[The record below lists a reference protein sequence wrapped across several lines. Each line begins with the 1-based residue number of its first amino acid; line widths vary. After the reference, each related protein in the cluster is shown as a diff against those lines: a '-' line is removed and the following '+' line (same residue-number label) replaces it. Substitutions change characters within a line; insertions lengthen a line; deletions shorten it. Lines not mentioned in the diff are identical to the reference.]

1 LEGKRGGMKL
11 SFWDRLPKIKGFA
24 ERLQNIFKFSRVDT
38 ELLDELEMELIQS
51 DLGIELTNEIIGEIK
66 KRKISD
72 MQELRDFL
80 FDFFK
85 SILDGLDYKLR
96 LYDNRLNVV
105 IFIGV
110 NGTGKTST
118 VGKFA
123 YYLKNLG
130 YFPIIA
136 AADTFRAAA
145 IDQIKR
151 WGERVGVDVVAQK
164 EGADPGAV
172 VFNAIEAAKAR
183 NKDVLLV
190 DTAGRMHTKSNLVE
204 ELKKIEKIVEK
215 TLGYPPSENLV
226 VIDATLGQNVVR
238 QVEIFHNAVNLT
250 GAVLTKLDGTAKGGV
265 IFNVI
270 KRFNIPVKLVT
281 IGEELDDLKP
291 FDPNEFVESFIPEV
305 KI

>member
-1 LEGKRGGMKL
+1 M

-24 ERLQNIFKFSRVDT
+24 ERLQNIFKFSRVDA

-51 DLGIELTNEIIGEIK
+51 DLGLELTNEIISEIK

-80 FDFFK
+80 FNFFK
-85 SILDGLDYKLR
+85 NILEGLDYKLR
-96 LYDNRLNVV
+96 LYDNRLNVM

-123 YYLKNLG
+123 YYLKNLS
-130 YFPIIA
+130 YSPIIA

-145 IDQIKR
+145 IDQIKA
-151 WGERVGVDVVAQK
+151 WGERVGVDVIAQK

-183 NKDVLLV
+183 NRNVLLV
-190 DTAGRMHTKSNLVE
+190 DTAGRMHTKSNLIE
-204 ELKKIEKIVEK
+204 ELKKIERIVEK
-215 TLGYPPSENLV
+215 TLGYSPSENLI

-238 QVEIFHNAVNLT
+238 QVEIFHDAVNLT

-281 IGEELDDLKP
+281 IGEGLDDLKL

>member
-1 LEGKRGGMKL
+1 MKL